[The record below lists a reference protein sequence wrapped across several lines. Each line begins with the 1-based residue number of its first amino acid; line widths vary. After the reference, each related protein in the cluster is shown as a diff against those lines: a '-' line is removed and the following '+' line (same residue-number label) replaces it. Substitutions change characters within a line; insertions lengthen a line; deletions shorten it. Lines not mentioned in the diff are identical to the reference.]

1 MVDPSFPITAKDPFS
16 YRSIFSDYGFAAL
29 PRHDV
34 VGDDGFGGHQIRGLD
49 MADHLGGRLDAQ
61 LEGVDVHACK
71 GRVGQAGEEGVV
83 EGDDG

>member
-1 MVDPSFPITAKDPFS
+1 M
-16 YRSIFSDYGFAAL
+16 
-29 PRHDV
+29 